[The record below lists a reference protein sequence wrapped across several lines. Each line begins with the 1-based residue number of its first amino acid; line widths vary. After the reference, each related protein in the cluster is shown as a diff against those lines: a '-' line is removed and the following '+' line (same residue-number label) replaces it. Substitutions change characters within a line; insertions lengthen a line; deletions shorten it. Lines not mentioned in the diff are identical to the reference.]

1 MSEHTGLF
9 ERFLSSQC
17 FLFAS
22 FSPLHSIACLIC
34 RRRDENLKPYV
45 LKFEPPQP
53 LKARTQ
59 THHPAVVCAKLS
71 AESLLKTWTK
81 SEGHMASFAPMC
93 TKTQPRV
100 QVHSHRRH
108 RVLQDGSRCSYS
120 RQRSRPR
127 LQYHCPRNTNANVSN
142 SSNDNN
148 AII

>member
-1 MSEHTGLF
+1 MVSEHTGLF

-81 SEGHMASFAPMC
+81 SEGHIHDLFCPA
-93 TKTQPRV
+93 
-100 QVHSHRRH
+100 VHENSA
-108 RVLQDGSRCSYS
+108 VSAGTFPSTA
-120 RQRSRPR
+120 SRPSR
-127 LQYHCPRNTNANVSN
+127 RQPLLLFSAKVTTTS
-142 SSNDNN
+142 
-148 AII
+148 AISLSTQHQRKCLK